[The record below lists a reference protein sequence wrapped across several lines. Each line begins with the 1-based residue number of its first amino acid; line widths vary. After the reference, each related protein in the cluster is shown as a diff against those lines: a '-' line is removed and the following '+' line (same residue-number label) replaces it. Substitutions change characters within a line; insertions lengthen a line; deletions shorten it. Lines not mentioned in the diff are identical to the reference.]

1 MLAKPCLHSIKQQG
15 KKGDT
20 VSMHKYDNNAG
31 DIIQLI
37 GQRFNVSGYLLGK
50 SFHLNKVSWIKSRK
64 RWRNSSRNRL
74 MICSKY

>member
-31 DIIQLI
+31 ILLLI
-37 GQRFNVSGYLLGK
+37 GQRFNVSGY
-50 SFHLNKVSWIKSRK
+50 
-64 RWRNSSRNRL
+64 
-74 MICSKY
+74 